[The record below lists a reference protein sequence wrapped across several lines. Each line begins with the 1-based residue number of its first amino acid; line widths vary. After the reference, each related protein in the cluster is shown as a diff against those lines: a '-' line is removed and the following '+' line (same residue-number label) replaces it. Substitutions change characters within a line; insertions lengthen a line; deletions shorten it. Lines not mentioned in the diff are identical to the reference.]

1 MRHRKQKATLG
12 REKAQRGALMRSLAQ
27 SLILEGSIRTTKAKA
42 RALRIFVEPLVT
54 KAKKN
59 DLVVRRNLLKV
70 LYTKKAVSKLLT
82 DIAPKYVER
91 KGGYT
96 RITKLGA
103 RANDSAEMAKIEF
116 V

>member
-1 MRHRKQKATLG
+1 
-12 REKAQRGALMRSLAQ
+12 MRSLAQ